1 MPRCSRS
8 LPRSSGRPL
17 ANLTHNVRDSRSV
30 APSSRRRGPG
40 LPPDRGP
47 RVPGVRI
54 GRPLRTRHTQGPPP
68 GPRDR
73 DRGEPRDHLGHQAP
87 RVVGCGG
94 AGRSADLLV
103 VAVRVCD
110 PAKVRLTLPA
120 AGWISDAPSGLARG
134 WRFRGVA
141 TSPLRPVRRS
151 FRGPSSLAPFPGSR
165 LVVRRRQL
173 SHHKLQTGCNRCRPC
188 SAGG

>member
-17 ANLTHNVRDSRSV
+17 ANLTHNVRDARSV

-54 GRPLRTRHTQGPPP
+54 GRPLRTRHTQRPPP

-73 DRGEPRDHLGHQAP
+73 DWGEPRDHLGHQAP

-94 AGRSADLLV
+94 AGRSADLPV

-110 PAKVRLTLPA
+110 PAKVRLMLHGGGGGSLTRRP
-120 AGWISDAPSGLARG
+120 ARG

-141 TSPLRPVRRS
+141 PRPRRPVRRS
-151 FRGPSSLAPFPGSR
+151 FRVPSSLASFPGSR
-165 LVVRRRQL
+165 LLVSRRQP
-173 SHHKLQTGCNRCRPC
+173 SHHKLQTGCNRYRPC